1 MLYAIIKPQLDIIQ
15 VELSHLRHFL
25 WKLGLKC
32 QLINVFSFSERHSAE
47 ISDLFAFGINLMLKI
62 LMP

>member
-1 MLYAIIKPQLDIIQ
+1 MCNEIIKPKLSIIKG
-15 VELSHLRHFL
+15 ELSVLRHLL

-32 QLINVFSFSERHSAE
+32 QLINAFSFSERHCAE

-62 LMP
+62 LMH